1 MEFLVF
7 MLGFILGAA
16 LAAAWFGQAMNELS
30 VREFKQ
36 LKKELDK

>member
-7 MLGFILGAA
+7 IFGLNLGAA
-16 LAAAWFGQAMNELS
+16 LAAAWFGKAMNELS

>member
-7 MLGFILGAA
+7 IFGLILGAA
-16 LAAAWFGQAMNELS
+16 FAAAWFGKAMNELS